1 MPQSV
6 NFFLPEQQTHPMGPA
21 HSRSRPLAVYRVM
34 LDNSSNVKVIVVL
47 HPASGFPP
55 SVKCKRQNVAAMAPP
70 RIHVYPLAARTD
82 DSAPYAQQQPFQLQT
97 TFTSSYDR
105 FGDEAVVLASVFTVT
120 TTNGAEYVDGYVYLN
135 QPLESLPEHLANPR
149 AHHHTSSKSPS
160 SMTLNITASDLARRC
175 KFDVPMS
182 QLFFLVT
189 LHAALA
195 QPSCRPVIEASTQH
209 LHPNVI
215 GCPMAPKIS
224 LMLPVAAAATSS

>member
-1 MPQSV
+1 
-6 NFFLPEQQTHPMGPA
+6 MGPA

-82 DSAPYAQQQPFQLQT
+82 DLAPTTTNAPQQPFQLQT

-149 AHHHTSSKSPS
+149 AHHHRPS
-160 SMTLNITASDLARRC
+160 SESPPSMMLNVTAGDLTRRC

-182 QLFFLVT
+182 QLFFLVM
-189 LHAALA
+189 LQAALA

>member
-1 MPQSV
+1 
-6 NFFLPEQQTHPMGPA
+6 MGPA

-82 DSAPYAQQQPFQLQT
+82 DLAPTTTNAPQQPFQLQT

-182 QLFFLVT
+182 QLSFLVM

-195 QPSCRPVIEASTQH
+195 QPPCCPVIEVPALSPSNAMATQH
-209 LHPNVI
+209 LHSAVI
-215 GCPMAPKIS
+215 GSPMAPKIS
-224 LMLPVAAAATSS
+224 LTFPVAAAATNG